1 MTLRR
6 SVTWI
11 LLLAAVAFL
20 FYELHTRIH
29 FDWATFGT
37 QLRFADPL
45 HILFGVALIYATYF
59 LRSLR
64 WAIFLSPVK
73 RVSPLVLLGPQFIGF
88 TAVGLFG
95 RLADLTRPFLV
106 ARRVKLSVSSQIAVY
121 TIERMFDL
129 GAAAIIFSSALL
141 FTPRDMPHHE
151 IFLKAGPVALAITA
165 AAVIFVVSI
174 RLAGLHIASA
184 LSKVPSIGE
193 GLAAKI
199 LTFRDGLDT
208 IRSPLEFVIALA
220 ISLTMWI
227 MIGFAYLQT
236 AHAFTHT
243 PELAHLS
250 FSSTMLLMAASIGG
264 SLLQLPILGWFT
276 QIAVTATAMHTFYGA
291 PLEAAT
297 ACGGLLLFVT
307 FLCIIPTGLIYAH
320 VEGVSLREVTRES
333 EEIPAA

>member
-6 SVTWI
+6 SVTGVI
-11 LLLAAVAFL
+11 LIAAAAFL

-29 FDWATFGT
+29 FDWATFGA
-37 QLRFADPL
+37 QLRFADPV

-64 WAIFLSPVK
+64 WSIFLSPVK

-95 RLADLTRPFLV
+95 RLADLSRPFLV

-151 IFLKAGPVALAITA
+151 VFLKAGPVALAVTA
-165 AAVIFVVSI
+165 VVAIFVVSI
-174 RLAGLHIASA
+174 RVAGLRVASA

-193 GLAAKI
+193 SLATKI
-199 LTFRDGLDT
+199 LTFRDGLNA
-208 IRSPLEFVIALA
+208 IRSLSEFVIVLLL
-220 ISLTMWI
+220 SLSMWVL
-227 MIGFAYLQT
+227 IGFAYLQT
-236 AHAFTHT
+236 AHAFVLT

-291 PLEAAT
+291 PVEAAT

-307 FLCIIPTGLIYAH
+307 FLCIIPVGLVYAKI
-320 VEGVSLREVTRES
+320 EGVTLREVTRDS
-333 EEIPAA
+333 KEIPVA